1 MNMATSVR
9 MAFDPAGTML
19 PVDRV
24 LPVRVIRPE
33 TRKSPQYQRLLASIR
48 ELGIIEPL
56 MVHPA
61 PGPTGDK
68 QRYSLLDGH
77 TRLDI
82 AKELGHIQVFC
93 LVAKEDEAFTYNHKV
108 NKIAPI
114 QEHFMIM
121 KALQSGVPEE
131 RIATTL
137 NVDVGAIRLKRDLL
151 NGICPEAVT
160 LLKDRR
166 ITVAAI
172 RELRRV
178 SPMRQIEMAEL
189 MVAANNFS
197 TGYAKCLIA
206 GTADKDLVGTDK
218 TKLLPGMKPED
229 AARMEREMEVLGREF
244 RLVEESYGQNTLHLV
259 LGVAYLRKML
269 ENAGVVRYLSQ
280 HHADVLGE
288 FQKLVES
295 PDLKSAT

>member
-1 MNMATSVR
+1 MANNVR

-19 PVDRV
+19 RVDRI
-24 LPVRVIRPE
+24 LPVRIVRPE
-33 TRKSPQYQRLLASIR
+33 ARKSPQFQRLLASIR

-61 PGPTGDK
+61 PGADGEQ
-68 QRYSLLDGH
+68 QRYTLLDGH
-77 TRLDI
+77 TRLEI
-82 AKELGHIQVFC
+82 AKELGQAEVFC
-93 LVAKEDEAFTYNHKV
+93 LVANDDEGFTYNHKV
-108 NKIAPI
+108 NKVAPI

-137 NVDVGAIRLKRDLL
+137 NVDVGAIRIKRDLL

-166 ITVAAI
+166 ITAAAI

-178 SPMRQIEMAEL
+178 TPMRQIEMAEL
-189 MVAANNFS
+189 MIAANNFS
-197 TGYAKCLIA
+197 TGYAKCLVA
-206 GTADKDLVGTDK
+206 GTADKDLVGADK
-218 TKLLPGMKPED
+218 SKMLPGMKPED
-229 AARMEREMEVLGREF
+229 LARMEREMEVLGREF
-244 RLVEESYGQNTLHLV
+244 RLVEESYGQNTLNLV
-259 LGVAYLRKML
+259 LAVAYLRRL
-269 ENAGVVRYLSQ
+269 LDNGGVVRYLTQ
-280 HHADVLGE
+280 HHAGVLGE

-295 PDLKSAT
+295 PELKTPS

>member
-1 MNMATSVR
+1 MAGSLR
-9 MAFDPAGTML
+9 MAFDPAGTMV

-24 LPVRVIRPE
+24 LPVRAIRSE
-33 TRKSPQYQRLLASIR
+33 TRKSPQYQRLMASIR

-61 PGPTGDK
+61 AGPNGTQ

-82 AKELGHIQVFC
+82 AKELGQSEVFR
-93 LVAKEDEAFTYNHKV
+93 LIAKDDEAFTYNHKV

-121 KALQSGVPEE
+121 KALQNGVPEE

-137 NVDVGAIRLKRDLL
+137 NVDVGAIRMKRDLL
-151 NGICPEAVT
+151 NGICAEAVS

-166 ITVAAI
+166 VTAAAI

-178 SPMRQIEMAEL
+178 APMRQIEMAEL

-206 GTADKDLVGTDK
+206 GTADKDLIGADK
-218 TKLLPGMKPED
+218 SKMLPGMKPEY
-229 AARMEREMEVLGREF
+229 AARMEREMDVLGREF

-259 LGVAYLRKML
+259 LAVAYLRKVL

-288 FQKLVES
+288 FQKLAES
-295 PDLKSAT
+295 PDLKASS